1 MLRENCRP
9 YQENLPAYSLGA
21 LDADEFAALESH
33 LGTCED
39 CKAELTGYQAIST
52 GLLHALPPRTPP
64 ARLRRNLLTQ
74 LPSASKRTGR
84 LIPQF
89 DRFSLGQL
97 VNAVVV
103 LALIALNLYSTS
115 QIRELRQQQDALAER
130 MLAEQAAIGML
141 AFPNTQIHMISPD
154 VQNLTGSALV
164 NNDRPMAVLL
174 LWNLPELDPS
184 QNYQIWLIDS
194 TGKPIGAGLFV
205 PANGQRYTTALI
217 QSSAPLGEF
226 IAIGV
231 TVEPAGGSDQPTG
244 DRLLVVQL

>member
-21 LDADEFAALESH
+21 LDADELAALESH
-33 LGTCED
+33 IATCED
-39 CKAELTGYQAIST
+39 CKAELTEYQAIST
-52 GLLHALPPRTPP
+52 GLLHALPPQTPP

-74 LPSASKRTGR
+74 LPSASKRTVR

-89 DRFSLGQL
+89 NRFPLGQL
-97 VNAVVV
+97 INAAVV
-103 LALIALNLYSTS
+103 LALIAMNAYSTS

-141 AFPNTQIHMISPD
+141 AFPATQIYTITSD

-164 NNDRPMAVLL
+164 NKDRTTAVLL
-174 LWNLPELDPS
+174 LWNLPEVDPT
-184 QNYQIWLIDS
+184 QIYQIWLINAS
-194 TGKPIGAGLFV
+194 GKPIGAGLFI
-205 PANGQRYTTALI
+205 PASGQNYTTALI
-217 QSSAPLGEF
+217 QSSVPLGEF

-231 TVEPAGGSDQPTG
+231 TVEPAGGSEQPTG
-244 DRLLVVQL
+244 DSLLVVEL

>member
-1 MLRENCRP
+1 MLREQCQP
-9 YQENLPAYSLGA
+9 FQENLPAYSLGA
-21 LDADEFAALESH
+21 LDAEELVALESH
-33 LGTCED
+33 IATCED

-64 ARLRRNLLTQ
+64 ARLRRNLLTH

-84 LIPQF
+84 LMPQF

-103 LALIALNLYSTS
+103 LALIALNIYSTS

-130 MLAEQAAIGML
+130 MAAEQAAIGML
-141 AFPNTQIHMISPD
+141 AFPDTQIHMIDPD

-164 NNDRPMAVLL
+164 NKDRPMAVLL
-174 LWNLPELDPS
+174 LWNLPELDAA
-184 QNYQIWLIDS
+184 QMYQVWLIDQ

-205 PANGQRYTTALI
+205 PASGQRYTTALI

-231 TVEPAGGSDQPTG
+231 TVEPAGGSEQPTG

>member
-9 YQENLPAYSLGA
+9 HRENLPAYSLGA

-33 LGTCED
+33 MATCED
-39 CKAELTGYQAIST
+39 CKVELAEFRAIST
-52 GLLHALPPRTPP
+52 GLLHALPPQTPP

-74 LPSASKRTGR
+74 LPSASKRTVS

-89 DRFSLGQL
+89 NRFSLGQL

-103 LALIALNLYSTS
+103 IVLIALNIYSTS
-115 QIRELRQQQDALAER
+115 QIRELRQEQDALSER

-141 AFPNTQIHMISPD
+141 AFPNTQIHMINPD

-164 NNDRPMAVLL
+164 NKDRPVAVLL
-174 LWNLPELDPS
+174 LWNLPDLDPA
-184 QNYQIWLIDS
+184 QNYQIWLIDA
-194 TGKPIGAGLFV
+194 TGKPIGAGIFV
-205 PANGQRYTTALI
+205 PASEQRYTTALI

-231 TVEPAGGSDQPTG
+231 TIEPVGGSEQPTG
-244 DRLLVVQL
+244 DRLLVVEL

>member
-21 LDADEFAALESH
+21 LDADEVAALESH
-33 LGTCED
+33 LATCED
-39 CKAELTGYQAIST
+39 CQAELTGYQAVST

-64 ARLRRNLLTQ
+64 ARLRRHLLTQ
-74 LPSASKRTGR
+74 LPSASKRTVS

-89 DRFSLGQL
+89 KRFSLGQL
-97 VNAVVV
+97 FNAVVV

-130 MLAEQAAIGML
+130 IAAEQAAIGML
-141 AFPNTQIHMISPD
+141 AFPDTQIHTIDPD
-154 VQNLTGSALV
+154 VQNLIGSALV
-164 NNDRPMAVLL
+164 NKGRPLAVLL
-174 LWNLPELDPS
+174 LWNLPELEPS
-184 QNYQIWLIDS
+184 QNYQIWLIDA

-205 PANGQRYTTALI
+205 PASGQRYTTALI

-231 TVEPAGGSDQPTG
+231 TIEPAGGSEQPTG